1 MNSKRQI
8 SKFHPDFLITPG
20 HFFLDAG
27 FTRDQIRCEIM
38 LQAPFFQSILEKAKA
53 EDFGTIVIGRRRLT
67 PLKRRTFGRVGS
79 NIFKHADDHVVWI
92 VQ

>member
-1 MNSKRQI
+1 MPGLRGTKYAVKSCSK
-8 SKFHPDFLITPG
+8 PP
-20 HFFLDAG
+20 
-27 FTRDQIRCEIM
+27 
-38 LQAPFFQSILEKAKA
+38 PFFQSILEKAKA